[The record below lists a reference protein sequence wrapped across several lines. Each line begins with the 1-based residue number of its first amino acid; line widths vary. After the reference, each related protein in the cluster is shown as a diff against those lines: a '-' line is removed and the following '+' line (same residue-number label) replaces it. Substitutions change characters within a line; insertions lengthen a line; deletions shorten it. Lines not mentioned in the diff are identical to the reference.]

1 LEDIEIKEII
11 IKKQSDNRM
20 SCKTALEIA
29 DNAAV
34 SRRKIGDLL
43 NELKIK
49 IHSCQ
54 LGCFKW
60 YWRSGQL

>member
-1 LEDIEIKEII
+1 MEDIEIKEII
-11 IKKQSDNRM
+11 IKKQSDNKM

-29 DNAAV
+29 DNTGV
-34 SRRKIGDLL
+34 SRRKIGDLI

-54 LGCFKW
+54 LGCFK
-60 YWRSGQL
+60 

>member
-11 IKKQSDNRM
+11 IKKQSDNKM

-29 DNAAV
+29 DNAGV
-34 SRRKIGDLL
+34 SRRKIGDLI

-54 LGCFKW
+54 LGCFK
-60 YWRSGQL
+60 